1 MPPVRRMAAAA
12 LPAADSGSV
21 ACTPVGSV
29 RTGGG
34 PGCRPGAFGA
44 RSEGTGGF
52 HESQIKIGILFDLCK
67 FKEKM
72 LADCY
77 RKCRF
82 FIFFCLN
89 GCFGCFFGRVS
100 GVMPLCGGCR
110 SGCLGVRTQGQTL
123 VGMRRGIRCRWG
135 ERRRR
140 EVGCEEGM
148 FGRVAAGFG
157 RPMRCVGASGS
168 FGMSRCPGASEARD
182 AACRD
187 VGMSGCGGPGWSVS
201 VRQGSNL

>member
-52 HESQIKIGILFDLCK
+52 HESQIKIGILFNLCK

-82 FIFFCLN
+82 LYFFVSTAVLAVFWAGERCDAPLR
-89 GCFGCFFGRVS
+89 RVS
-100 GVMPLCGGCR
+100 
-110 SGCLGVRTQGQTL
+110 
-123 VGMRRGIRCRWG
+123 
-135 ERRRR
+135 ERLS
-140 EVGCEEGM
+140 
-148 FGRVAAGFG
+148 G
-157 RPMRCVGASGS
+157 RPDAGANVG
-168 FGMSRCPGASEARD
+168 RD
-182 AACRD
+182 AVRD
-187 VGMSGCGGPGWSVS
+187 KAPMGGAAEALSEV
-201 VRQGSNL
+201 